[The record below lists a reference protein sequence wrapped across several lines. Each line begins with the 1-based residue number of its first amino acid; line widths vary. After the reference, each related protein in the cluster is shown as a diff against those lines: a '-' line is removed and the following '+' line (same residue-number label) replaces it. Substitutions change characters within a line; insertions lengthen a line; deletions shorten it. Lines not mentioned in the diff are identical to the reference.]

1 MITSG
6 LKSELK
12 QAMEGEGQ
20 GKNMHW
26 STQGGR
32 SCLEERKNIDDGEN
46 CGNHLSE
53 SSQVLEGVSGNV
65 SSSLP
70 PDADSMV
77 HLPPRPG
84 LGRSNLMGSMRRAV
98 LVDACVSNEL
108 QVCLCV
114 GVMV

>member
-6 LKSELK
+6 LRSELE
-12 QAMEGEGQ
+12 QATEGEGQ

-26 STQGGR
+26 FTQGGR
-32 SCLEERKNIDDGEN
+32 SCLKERKSIDDGVN

-53 SSQVLEGVSGNV
+53 NSQVCEGVSGSM

-70 PDADSMV
+70 PDADSVV

-84 LGRSNLMGSMRRAV
+84 PGRLNLMRSMRRAV
-98 LVDACVSNEL
+98 LVEACVSNEL